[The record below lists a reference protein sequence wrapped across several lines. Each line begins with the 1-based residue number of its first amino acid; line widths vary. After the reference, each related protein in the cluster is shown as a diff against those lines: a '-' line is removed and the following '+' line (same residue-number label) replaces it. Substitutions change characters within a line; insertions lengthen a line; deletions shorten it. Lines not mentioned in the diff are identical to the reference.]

1 MFSLLF
7 VCCLSLFSFASSG
20 LKDSSDRELRKGYQ
34 LVVEYGGGRWE
45 TQLVGSY
52 LGSAYLL
59 NAYRFN
65 PYVSLGLGAELDYRN
80 GFTSIPIELAT
91 RVYTSERKQALFF
104 SGSVGYN
111 LSAVEDGKF
120 YGAACAGL
128 GVGVR
133 FRISHKF
140 SLIVH
145 LNYHTVRQ
153 RYAKPWERFHY
164 MEHYYMLR
172 LGFSF

>member
-1 MFSLLF
+1 MKKMFSLLF

-65 PYVSLGLGAELDYRN
+65 PYVSLGLGIELDYRN
-80 GFTSIPIELAT
+80 GFTSLPVEIACRIN
-91 RVYTSERKQALFF
+91 TSKRKQALFF
-104 SGSVGYN
+104 SGSLGYN
-111 LSAVEDGKF
+111 LNGEGSPCI
-120 YGAACAGL
+120 GA

-133 FRISHKF
+133 FRLSHKL
-140 SLIVH
+140 SLLLH
-145 LNYHTVRQ
+145 LNYHVLRN
-153 RYAKPWERFHY
+153 RYAKPWENFHY